1 MVLLIDKNTNEAI
14 IKVVN
19 SAPVEKET
27 CFAFEGVKK
36 LGVQALVTVLTGE
49 SLEKVNTL
57 DLPLAISPV
66 TAPMAVKGKKINI
79 SLKPN
84 SLTVIRVAMK

>member
-1 MVLLIDKNTNEAI
+1 
-14 IKVVN
+14 VN
-19 SAPVEKET
+19 SSPAEKAT

-36 LGVQALVTVLTGE
+36 LAVQALVTVLTGE
-49 SLEKVNTL
+49 SLEKMNSL

-66 TAPMAVKGKKINI
+66 TQPMAVKGKKINI